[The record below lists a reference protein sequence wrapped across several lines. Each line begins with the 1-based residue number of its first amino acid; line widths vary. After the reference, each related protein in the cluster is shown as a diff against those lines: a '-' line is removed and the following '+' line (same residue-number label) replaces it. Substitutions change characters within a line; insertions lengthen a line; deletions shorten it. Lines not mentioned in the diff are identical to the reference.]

1 MNICILCHLSEKE
14 KIEREGNNSNKSKE
28 GERERGG
35 YMSTAHIAT
44 NLLNNKQ
51 LLELKEERREEVQR
65 ERKRES
71 MAFLKQGF
79 KWSNLS
85 LFT

>member
-1 MNICILCHLSEKE
+1 
-14 KIEREGNNSNKSKE
+14 
-28 GERERGG
+28 
-35 YMSTAHIAT
+35 MSTAHIAT